1 MTNAQEKFIRLRLEE
16 KERRY
21 KSHKEYQDR
30 VIEEHMRKGDTYIG
44 FLFKYLWRDGE
55 EEWYEEF
62 LERATREYESDGY
75 YIKGCSIY
83 WV

>member
-16 KERRY
+16 KERIY
-21 KSHKEYQDR
+21 KSRKKHQDE
-30 VIEEHMRKGDTYIG
+30 VIEECMRKGDACIG
-44 FLFKYLWRDGE
+44 FLFKYLWQNHK
-55 EEWYEEF
+55 EWYEEF

-75 YIKGCSIY
+75 YIKGNYIY